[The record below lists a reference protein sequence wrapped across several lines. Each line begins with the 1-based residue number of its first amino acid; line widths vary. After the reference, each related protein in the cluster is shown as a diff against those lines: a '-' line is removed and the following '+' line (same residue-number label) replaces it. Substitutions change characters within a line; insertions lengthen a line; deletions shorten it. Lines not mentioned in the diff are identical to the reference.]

1 MSGTGKDGG
10 TPVSGVLAMVFAMI
24 SVTLS
29 LWAAFIVA
37 MLGGDNAVVLLH
49 AEDYRPATFTIERL
63 VYKPGGST
71 AGSIRGTTTRRSD
84 RYWAEGRIGEQAEK
98 FTLGGYLKGIPK
110 DQEEFEGWF
119 SVGQQLSVL
128 YDPDVPRSLN
138 VRVLH
143 PRENF
148 AEFWRQRWRNI
159 FLVAYLPMGIA
170 LALCAVCS
178 LLATSWSWLKFA
190 LFSVPIALTGW
201 IPALITVL
209 RS

>member
-1 MSGTGKDGG
+1 MY
-10 TPVSGVLAMVFAMI
+10 GVLATAFALI
-24 SVTLS
+24 SLALS
-29 LWAAFIVA
+29 LWAAVIVG

-49 AEDYRPATFTIERL
+49 AADYRPATFTIERL
-63 VYKPGGST
+63 VYLPGGGT
-71 AGSIRGTTTRRSD
+71 GARGTTTRRSD

-110 DQEEFEGWF
+110 DREEFEGWF
-119 SVGQQLSVL
+119 SVGQELSVL
-128 YDPDVPRSLN
+128 YDPDLPRSLN

-143 PRENF
+143 PREDF
-148 AEFWRQRWRNI
+148 REFWRRRWRNI

-170 LALCAVCS
+170 LVLCAVCS
-178 LLATSWSWLKFA
+178 RLARDWSWLRLA
-190 LFSVPIALTGW
+190 MFSVLIALTGW